1 MPSSHYFPSKSFNAA
16 IRLPSFVGAV
26 EDAVCK
32 RLMKKKMCSRK
43 EHGVI
48 PLEWPLGE
56 CGRKLVIGPI
66 TNNRPILL
74 LIIGPSMDGSHTMEG
89 ICKF

>member
-1 MPSSHYFPSKSFNAA
+1 MGLEKIQGHRTEQSIHCA
-16 IRLPSFVGAV
+16 
-26 EDAVCK
+26 
-32 RLMKKKMCSRK
+32 
-43 EHGVI
+43 
-48 PLEWPLGE
+48 LEWPLGE

>member
-1 MPSSHYFPSKSFNAA
+1 
-16 IRLPSFVGAV
+16 
-26 EDAVCK
+26 
-32 RLMKKKMCSRK
+32 MCSRK

-66 TNNRPILL
+66 TNNRPILF
-74 LIIGPSMDGSHTMEG
+74 LIIGTSMDGSQTMEG